1 MREAFLCF
9 QFSFEMNRN
18 RGFGEFNMKRT
29 LQTVL
34 VLSVV
39 AMFLISP
46 VAAATSQG
54 LEWGVALNDE
64 FTYQFK
70 VIEEGET
77 ILDEG
82 VNITVEATP
91 GTIPDPLSDWM
102 LLPSVNTDIVY
113 TNGSAL
119 GFEGL
124 YLIGILLAG
133 GHLVVPIGNFSL
145 LSELLMGSVF
155 WTENTT
161 LVNDGSR
168 WGASLTGTEDDMYM
182 TAHVYYL
189 KTDGFLARYT
199 LEARNIT
206 SNIRSSVS
214 LVRDGLGFDIIGFIQ
229 DNMLMVGIGVG
240 VVVILGAVVCLRRR

>member
-1 MREAFLCF
+1 MREALFCF
-9 QFSFEMNRN
+9 HFSIEMNRN
-18 RGFGEFNMKRT
+18 RGFGEFKMKRT
-29 LQTVL
+29 LQTLL
-34 VLSVV
+34 VMSFA

-77 ILDEG
+77 ILNEG
-82 VNITVEATP
+82 VNVTVDANP
-91 GTIPDPLSDWM
+91 PTIFDPLTDWS
-102 LLPSVNTDIVY
+102 LLSGVDISIVY
-113 TNGSAL
+113 TNGTLL
-119 GFEGL
+119 GFETL
-124 YLIGILLAG
+124 YLLGILLAG
-133 GHLVVPIGNFSL
+133 GHFVVPIGNFTL
-145 LSELLMGSVF
+145 LSELLMDSFF

-168 WGASLTGTEDDMYM
+168 WGISTTGTEDDMIM
-182 TAHVYYL
+182 TAHVNYL
-189 KTDGFLARYT
+189 KADGFLARYT

-214 LVRDGLGFDIIGFIQ
+214 FIRDGLGFDIIGFVQ
-229 DNMLMVGIGVG
+229 DNILMVGIGVG